1 MLNNLFE
8 QVTVMKLSIGEGLT
22 PLWSD
27 TAQTSLF

>member
-8 QVTVMKLSIGEGLT
+8 QVTVMKLSIGERLT

-27 TAQTSLF
+27 MAKASLF